1 MGDKIVQVIGCAHNY
16 KVSKAARHK
25 LSKER
30 SDHSSH
36 RSNPFSYFKKVENP
50 EHIVHN
56 DENLI
61 LRRNPETNEDIDH
74 WYEPE
79 LAIVLGEKHRI
90 CAYTLAND
98 LSATGIEFK
107 EIGVYDPT
115 YLGKCWKG
123 SCSLGPRFVDPE
135 LVDADNL
142 EINLM
147 IERNGQIIYGH
158 GYNTASRCWPFSQL
172 PDMIV
177 DYYLKLKNDGKLRQ
191 SKQILVHHEFLP
203 EGTVILTGTGLI
215 VPRRCFA
222 MEGDIATVECP
233 PIGKLINPVKD
244 E

>member
-1 MGDKIVQVIGCAHNY
+1 MNLDIVQVIGCAHNY

-25 LSKER
+25 LSKDR
-30 SDHSSH
+30 FDHSSH
-36 RSNPFSYFKKVENP
+36 KSDPFSYFKKVEKP
-50 EHIVHN
+50 EDIVHN
-56 DENLI
+56 NETLI
-61 LRRNPETNEDIDH
+61 LRKKPETNEVIDH

-107 EIGVYDPT
+107 EIEGYDPT
-115 YLGKCWKG
+115 HFGKCWQG
-123 SCSLGPRFVDPE
+123 SCSLGPRFLEPE
-135 LVDADNL
+135 LVDDNNL
-142 EINLM
+142 EINLT
-147 IERNGQIIYGH
+147 IERNGRVIYRH

-172 PDMIV
+172 PHMVV
-177 DYYLKLKNDGKLRQ
+177 DCYLHLKHNGKLRQ
-191 SKQILVHHEFLP
+191 SKQILVDHEFLP

-244 E
+244 V